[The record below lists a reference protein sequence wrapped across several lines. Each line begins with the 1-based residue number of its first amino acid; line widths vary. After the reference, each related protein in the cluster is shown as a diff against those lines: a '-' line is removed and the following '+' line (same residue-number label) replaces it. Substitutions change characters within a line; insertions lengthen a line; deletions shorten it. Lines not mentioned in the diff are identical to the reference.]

1 MDKIN
6 LSRPMYVHKCTDLFL
21 QNHATCRLICISNL
35 LLHLHTPKF
44 LYSVAIDKGQINIFL
59 LSNYGTRV

>member
-1 MDKIN
+1 
-6 LSRPMYVHKCTDLFL
+6 MYSKCTDLFL
-21 QNHATCRLICISNL
+21 QNHANTCRLVCISNFL
-35 LLHLHTPKF
+35 LNLHTQKF